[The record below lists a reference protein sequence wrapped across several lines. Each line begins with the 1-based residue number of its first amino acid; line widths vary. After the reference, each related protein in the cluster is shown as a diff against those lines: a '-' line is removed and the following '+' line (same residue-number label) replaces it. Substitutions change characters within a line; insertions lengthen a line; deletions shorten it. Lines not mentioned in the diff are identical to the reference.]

1 MLIDDKKPLQFEC
14 QRQRERKKIVKLP
27 NSKKKKASVIAVSHL
42 SFSEVLQIGMFVTYT
57 YVIAGNVVT
66 YSHQL
71 YLFVITSYEKMREN
85 FFGCCKIEQIF
96 ACLLA

>member
-1 MLIDDKKPLQFEC
+1 MNVKDKEKE
-14 QRQRERKKIVKLP
+14 KKIVKLP
-27 NSKKKKASVIAVSHL
+27 NSKKKKKKASVIAVSNL